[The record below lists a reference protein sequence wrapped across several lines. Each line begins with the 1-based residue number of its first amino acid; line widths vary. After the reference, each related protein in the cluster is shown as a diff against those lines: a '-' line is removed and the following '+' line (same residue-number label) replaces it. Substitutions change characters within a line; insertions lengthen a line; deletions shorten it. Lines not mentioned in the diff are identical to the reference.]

1 MRQLHVAA
9 FVSLDGVMQGPGGPD
24 EDRSGGF
31 DFGGWVAPLWDDA
44 AGDAVDAAFAGP
56 PALLL
61 GRKTYD
67 IFAGYWPHH
76 EEQEIGRTL
85 NAMPKYVA
93 TRSPRPLDWNN
104 SIAIGPDAVAA
115 VRTLKAEAGPDL
127 LTQGSSDLIQ
137 SLMAAGLV
145 DRLTVMTFPVLL
157 GQGKRLFDGRS
168 HSGAFKLASSTATP
182 GGVVVSTYERTGEVP
197 TGDFSLD
204 QPTEPQPGRDKVLG

>member
-67 IFAGYWPHH
+67 IFADYWPHH

-145 DRLTVMTFPVLL
+145 DRMTIMTFPVLL
-157 GQGKRLFDGRS
+157 GQGKRLFAEGLAPA
-168 HSGAFKLASSTATP
+168 GLKLVDTRT
-182 GGVVVSTYERTGEVP
+182 GEKGVVVARYERSGPVETGSFADDP
-197 TGDFSLD
+197 S
-204 QPTEPQPGRDKVLG
+204 

>member
-67 IFAGYWPHH
+67 IFADYWPHH

-93 TRSPRPLDWNN
+93 TRSPRPLGWNN

-157 GQGKRLFDGRS
+157 GQGKRLFAEGLS
-168 HSGAFKLASSTATP
+168 PAGLKLVDTRT
-182 GGVVVSTYERTGEVP
+182 GEKGVVVARYERSGPVETGSFADDP
-197 TGDFSLD
+197 S
-204 QPTEPQPGRDKVLG
+204 